1 VILFGW
7 LTTCWAVGWTTSR
20 LDSISSGMSPA
31 HWTQRWCLGVF
42 NLLIACCNE
51 RTVAAMGRG
60 FTGMASSQSA
70 HISQQHVS
78 CVCCPCCCVQSHG
91 LSSLRGTQDLAQLP
105 DMKELQKL
113 AGRDDVHVLLQ
124 ATNAPIQGTSA
135 DVLKAA
141 LIQLHDKLAGPP
153 HHCRLLLTVSAWN
166 EGGSGPV
173 GGGGQ

>member
-1 VILFGW
+1 
-7 LTTCWAVGWTTSR
+7 
-20 LDSISSGMSPA
+20 M
-31 HWTQRWCLGVF
+31 
-42 NLLIACCNE
+42 
-51 RTVAAMGRG
+51 
-60 FTGMASSQSA
+60 
-70 HISQQHVS
+70 S
-78 CVCCPCCCVQSHG
+78 CVCCLHCCVQSHG

-153 HHCRLLLTVSAWN
+153 HHCRLLLTVSAWKA
-166 EGGSGPV
+166 GCFKP
-173 GGGGQ
+173 GGGGGGGAVGTR